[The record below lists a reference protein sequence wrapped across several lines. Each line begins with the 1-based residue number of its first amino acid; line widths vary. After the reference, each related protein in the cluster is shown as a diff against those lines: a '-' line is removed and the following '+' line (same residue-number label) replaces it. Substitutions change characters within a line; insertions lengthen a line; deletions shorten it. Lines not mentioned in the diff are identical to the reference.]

1 MAVAVPHLIEIIMF
15 THYARKCIDI
25 PPIYQHLATNCLISV
40 PIIVICEI
48 AKTYINHYV
57 IVLVTAI
64 IISFIY
70 WTFVKFYIIKD
81 TLLLD
86 QIKKIICQVVP
97 KKNG

>member
-1 MAVAVPHLIEIIMF
+1 MF

-25 PPIYQHLATNCLISV
+25 TPIYQHLATNCLISV